1 MDNSIYTLLTDIL
14 ECNTPSS
21 SENCGSHILSSQLK
35 TICNIET
42 DNIGNIISSLNP
54 QSRFKVMIEAHCDE
68 IGLIVTY
75 IDNSGYL
82 YFRPIGL
89 VDANV
94 LAGSEVVVLGKRAV
108 NGVIGKKPIHIQHT
122 DGGVEPSTFDN
133 LFIDLGCDSIDEVKA
148 SVSVGDLVTFK
159 PNVSQ
164 LSEHRI
170 VSKGIDNKI
179 GIYAIVR
186 IMQRLAEQK
195 LDICVYGCATV
206 QEELG
211 CRGAN
216 LCAKRVDPNLSI
228 TIDTGFSSDVP
239 NISQRLMGDIR
250 LGKGVIISK
259 GADSNTSYTHLLE
272 QIAKDN
278 DIPHQL
284 QANIFPTRGTNA
296 SSIQVSNMGIA
307 TCSLLIPTRYMHT
320 PVEMCDLRDVESLI
334 NLVVLTIQKLNIQYK
349 CDVE

>member
-1 MDNSIYTLLTDIL
+1 MKDTLLQGIL
-14 ECNTPSS
+14 NTIAPSNCETNVSNIFS
-21 SENCGSHILSSQLK
+21 SELGSL
-35 TICNIET
+35 CNIET

-54 QSRFKVMIEAHCDE
+54 QSKFKVMIEAHCDE

-82 YFRPIGL
+82 YFRPVGL
-89 VDANV
+89 VDVNI
-94 LAGSEVVVLGKRAV
+94 LAGSEVVVLGMKTV
-108 NGVIGKKPIHIQHT
+108 NGVIGKKPIHLQHT

-133 LFIDLGCDSIDEVKA
+133 LFIDLGCDSIDDVKA
-148 SVSVGDLVTFK
+148 SVSVGDFVTFK

-186 IMQRLAEQK
+186 IMQCLAEQK
-195 LDICVYGCATV
+195 LDIGVYGCATV

-216 LCAKRVDPNLSI
+216 ICAKRVNPNLSI
-228 TIDTGFSSDVP
+228 TIDAGFSSDVP
-239 NISQRLMGDIR
+239 NISQRSMGDIK

-320 PVEMCDLRDVESLI
+320 PVEMCDLRDVESLVD
-334 NLVVLTIQKLNIQYK
+334 LVVLTIQKLNSQEK
-349 CDVE
+349 CNAE